1 MRIIVS
7 PPNQIANAINSTVL
21 PQSLKIHQNLVNL
34 TRAISERDH

>member
-7 PPNQIANAINSTVL
+7 PPNQITSTINSTVL
-21 PQSLKIHQNLVNL
+21 PQSPKLHQNLVNL